1 MSVHDTIRK
10 AHDETVKR
18 AADQGRLLEAGFLAL
33 VLVAMQGA
41 TPEEV
46 TRARAIY
53 MAGAQHLFASLM
65 AALDPDSDPTPKDL
79 MRMSLIAAE
88 LQAFEPHLAALAA
101 GPKTGPTQ

>member
-1 MSVHDTIRK
+1 MSGADTIRA
-10 AHDETVKR
+10 AHDEAIKR
-18 AADQGRLLEAGFLAL
+18 AADQGKLLEVGFLAL
-33 VLVAMQGA
+33 AVVAMKAA

-46 TRARAIY
+46 ARARVLY

-65 AALDPDSDPTPKDL
+65 AALDADHDPTPKDL

-101 GPKTGPTQ
+101 GPKTGTTQ